1 MAETASIEDYHFL
14 SLNEALLQNPYPF
27 YKLLREQGPVVQEP
41 DYGVYLVSTLDAIR
55 EVNRQPELFS
65 SVLVANAPYVK
76 LPCPLDKIAE
86 YRQSTP
92 FGDKILSNDPPDHTR
107 HRKLINRFF
116 TTARVRQLEARVR
129 EIVNEV
135 IDTFIDDGE
144 VEFVTGFAHMV
155 PRLVVGELIGLPPA
169 DQAHFKAFFEDR
181 LKVMAE
187 AAAQP
192 LSGFQER
199 MQNQDGLTEDA
210 FLRDYFIR
218 AIEARRRQ
226 PSEDLMSE
234 LANARFEDGS
244 EVPLESVV
252 SMISLLYAAGGDA
265 NTPELMTNAML
276 VLLERP
282 ELERAARSDP
292 ALVKDI
298 IEEVLRY
305 DTPVPG
311 VFRIALEDTSV
322 AGVPIPKGGIVM
334 VVYASANHDEDYFEC
349 PEAFEPGRE
358 SRHPHLGFGLGVHFC
373 PGAPLARLEGQVA
386 VQEILRRMTT
396 IRRLE
401 GGPVPYVPSVIQRIP
416 IRLRLGFEKKDS
428 ASS

>member
-1 MAETASIEDYHFL
+1 MAEPARIEDYHFL

-65 SVLVANAPYVK
+65 SVLVANAPYVD

-116 TTARVRQLEARVR
+116 TTARVRQLEPRVR
-129 EIVNEV
+129 QIVNDV

-210 FLRDYFIR
+210 FLRGYFID
-218 AIEARRRQ
+218 AIEQRRGQ
-226 PSEDLMSE
+226 PTDDLMSE
-234 LANARFEDGS
+234 LANARFEDG
-244 EVPLESVV
+244 ELVPLESVV

-276 VLLERP
+276 LLLERP
-282 ELERAARSDP
+282 DLGQAARSDP
-292 ALVKDI
+292 TLVKDI
-298 IEEVLRY
+298 IEEVLRF

-322 AGVPIPKGGIVM
+322 AGVPVPKGGIVM
-334 VVYASANHDEDYFEC
+334 VVYASANHDETYFEC
-349 PEAFEPGRE
+349 PETFKVDRE
-358 SRHPHLGFGLGVHFC
+358 SRHPHLGFGLGAHFC

-386 VQEILRRMTT
+386 VREILRRMTK
-396 IRRLE
+396 IHRLE
-401 GGPVPYVPSVIQRIP
+401 SGPVPYVPSVIQRIP
-416 IRLRLGFEKKDS
+416 IRLRLGFEKSDAALS
-428 ASS
+428 